1 MAAPTAEDFQRAFAE
16 MQGLTQRVNQLT
28 QELQISRQRESV
40 LESRIEQG
48 ANVTELVRT
57 IADGQTRMTEELVR
71 SRGKELTLVDNRGV
85 AKPEKYEGSY
95 IQWKTKTESFIFS
108 VFPELERPLAWAE
121 VQEAPVSMAQIR
133 AEFGPGGAQEE
144 VDGLENK
151 IAQVYAVLQ
160 NLLEDEPFSIIRN
173 ILKGNGLEGWRKLA
187 KRYDPATGARK
198 KSLLKH
204 ILTPE
209 RQKLSDLS
217 AYLEQWMELVR
228 RYEDRRGSGGRN
240 ELPDDIKI
248 SILESICPVE
258 LEKQLQLN
266 RQRLDTFED
275 VYEEIASYLETRVGI
290 KLKI

>member
-71 SRGKELTLVDNRGV
+71 SRGKELTLVDNWGV
-85 AKPEKYEGSY
+85 AKPEKFKGDEGSY

-173 ILKGNGLEGWRKLA
+173 ILKGRLA
-187 KRYDPATGARK
+187 EVSQALRPGNRGTKEVASEAHSDP
-198 KSLLKH
+198 
-204 ILTPE
+204 
-209 RQKLSDLS
+209 
-217 AYLEQWMELVR
+217 
-228 RYEDRRGSGGRN
+228 
-240 ELPDDIKI
+240 
-248 SILESICPVE
+248 
-258 LEKQLQLN
+258 
-266 RQRLDTFED
+266 
-275 VYEEIASYLETRVGI
+275 
-290 KLKI
+290 